1 MPRIS
6 SRGWAWRNT
15 GLEAALCLGNLS
27 DSRDSLLGSFAP
39 PIERNPKFAESGL
52 LEPLRWLAVV
62 REIGVSFEKRLHL
75 GPIVEERRSR

>member
-1 MPRIS
+1 MESYQTLGTPFW
-6 SRGWAWRNT
+6 G
-15 GLEAALCLGNLS
+15 ALL
-27 DSRDSLLGSFAP
+27 A
-39 PIERNPKFAESGL
+39 PIERNLTFAESGL

>member
-1 MPRIS
+1 ML
-6 SRGWAWRNT
+6 A
-15 GLEAALCLGNLS
+15 
-27 DSRDSLLGSFAP
+27 
-39 PIERNPKFAESGL
+39 PIERNLKFAESGL